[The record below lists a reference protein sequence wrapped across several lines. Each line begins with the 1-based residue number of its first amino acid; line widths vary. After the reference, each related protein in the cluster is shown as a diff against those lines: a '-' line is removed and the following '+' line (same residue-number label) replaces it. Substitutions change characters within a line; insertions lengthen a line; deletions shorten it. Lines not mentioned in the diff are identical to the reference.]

1 MGARWR
7 HPWRQRSCADPSAPA
22 GQLPALARRR
32 SQRQEQE
39 GRGSAG
45 RWPAISEG
53 RVAGQRPALPEP
65 AFRILTGALLRCP
78 RSQETVR
85 RGRGPLD
92 RAVGAKDGAIE
103 HHGGAFACPG
113 QDTQKPL
120 HGARWRHPWRQRPC
134 PAAPAPSHTDQQK
147 RRQANQP
154 PAPSSTQL
162 NQSLHAPSTC
172 SPHACCIR
180 CCSRASVSAPWCL
193 PLHVF
198 NCPARRSKRWRVRWW

>member
-39 GRGSAG
+39 RHGSAG

-85 RGRGPLD
+85 RGQGPLD
-92 RAVGAKDGAIE
+92 RTVGAKDGAIE

-113 QDTQKPL
+113 QRPPPPPTRINESA
-120 HGARWRHPWRQRPC
+120 GRRTSRQRL
-134 PAAPAPSHTDQQK
+134 H
-147 RRQANQP
+147 
-154 PAPSSTQL
+154 QL

>member
-39 GRGSAG
+39 RHGSAG

-78 RSQETVR
+78 RSQETVGW
-85 RGRGPLD
+85 RGKGL
-92 RAVGAKDGAIE
+92 AGTVGAMDGAIE
-103 HHGGAFACPG
+103 PPRMGLRRVPASPFP
-113 QDTQKPL
+113 
-120 HGARWRHPWRQRPC
+120 RHSRY
-134 PAAPAPSHTDQQK
+134 QQK

-172 SPHACCIR
+172 SPQACCIR